1 MLLKQKNSI
10 TFAHLL
16 EEFKFF
22 NSISMNWIN
31 DLLWGEGIG
40 HSILLLS
47 FVIAAGIQLGKIKVF
62 GVSLGITLV
71 LFVGI
76 ILGHFGFTINHNV
89 IHFFKEFGL
98 ILFVY
103 SVGMQVGPGFFS
115 SFKQGGITLNMLAC
129 GIVFLGVLTA
139 VILHY
144 ATGIPMPTM
153 VGILSG
159 AVTNTPG
166 LGAAQQAFSDMHGVS
181 DNTIA
186 LGYAVAYP
194 LGVIGII
201 LSIILIKYI
210 FRVSFDKEN
219 EQLNSEDSSHTN
231 EAKPISLIVKNPAIF
246 NKTVA
251 ELSNLLEHRDFVIS
265 RVWRDSNKQIE
276 IASANT
282 VLQENDKV
290 FVITTETDAET
301 IKTFI
306 GEEIDM
312 ERKQWIRM
320 ESQFINRRILIT
332 KPELNGKRLGQLKLR
347 KLYGINITRI
357 NRAGVDLVAK
367 PGLTL
372 QVGDRVNVVG
382 TETAVSNVEKVLGN
396 SMKRLNEPNLITIFV
411 GIALGIVLG
420 SIPISFPGIP
430 QPVKLGLAGGPLV
443 VAILISRFGY
453 HYKLITYT
461 TQSANL
467 MLREIGITLFL
478 ACVGISAGDGFVDTI
493 VNNGGFAW
501 IGYGFIITFVPLM
514 IIGCIGRYFCK
525 VNYFTLMGLIAGST
539 TDPPALAY
547 SNATAGN
554 DAPSVGYATVYPL
567 TMFLRVLTAQLLILF
582 FA

>member
-1 MLLKQKNSI
+1 
-10 TFAHLL
+10 
-16 EEFKFF
+16 
-22 NSISMNWIN
+22 MNWIN

-478 ACVGISAGDGFVDTI
+478 AWVGISAGDGFVDTI